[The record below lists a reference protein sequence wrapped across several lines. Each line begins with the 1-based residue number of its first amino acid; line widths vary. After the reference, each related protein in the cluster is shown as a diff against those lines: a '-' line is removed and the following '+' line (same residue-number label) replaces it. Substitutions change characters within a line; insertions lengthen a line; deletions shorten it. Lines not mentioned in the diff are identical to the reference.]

1 MMEKTNSASKE
12 SIEDFRDHVAQGL
25 RPASGV
31 LINLIDVLAIG
42 PRPASPVEMTLSP
55 LWGYRW
61 SSLYTAIDR
70 ASRELAET
78 IADDDWLRRLR
89 DERLAWLDSQDATSI
104 NPATGKWSVRILDA
118 TDYPRPKTE
127 TVKLG

>member
-1 MMEKTNSASKE
+1 MEKTNSASKA
-12 SIEDFRDHVAQGL
+12 SIEDFRDHVAQSL

-55 LWGYRW
+55 LWSDRW
-61 SSLYTAIDR
+61 SRLYTAIDR
-70 ASRELAET
+70 ASQELAET

-89 DERLAWLDSQDATSI
+89 EERLAWLASQNATSI
-104 NPATGKWSVRILDA
+104 NPATGQWSVRFLDA